1 MTKRRKLK
9 WFGLVTR
16 ATVLANPP
24 HRKQDQEQK
33 KQASWAE
40 PVCLCSQVYRC
51 FLRKGLSN
59 RELTGILYAFVA
71 RTLILKWLQR
81 KEERELD
88 MIKHLEA
95 GHPTCFISWN
105 PNHKSGNGIF
115 NGNQPLHDA
124 FSPIVSGRCGV
135 AWKKQKTVKRTRKE
149 VTDCLPLH
157 AKHLQARSCAGIFL
171 SLFLLYTS

>member
-1 MTKRRKLK
+1 MVWSCNQSNRPCKSTTQE
-9 WFGLVTR
+9 TR
-16 ATVLANPP
+16 SRAKETGFMGRASLPMFSGIQVLS
-24 HRKQDQEQK
+24 QK
-33 KQASWAE
+33 A
-40 PVCLCSQVYRC
+40 PVHLQ
-51 FLRKGLSN
+51 GLSN

-71 RTLILKWLQR
+71 RSLILKWLQR

-105 PNHKSGNGIF
+105 PNHKSSNGIF

-135 AWKKQKTVKRTRKE
+135 AWKKQKTVKRIRKE